1 MYVYLYIYVY
11 IYIYIYTYDEV
22 GKNKPLLKK
31 YLNIFAI
38 AFTNCFFFISA
49 FSYRNVHIIN
59 IVKREYTFHEFI
71 FRNHILNEN
80 EAIFRKSISDE
91 RK

>member
-22 GKNKPLLKK
+22 GKNEPLLKK

-38 AFTNCFFFISA
+38 AFTNCFFSQVHFPIKTFILL
-49 FSYRNVHIIN
+49 
-59 IVKREYTFHEFI
+59 T
-71 FRNHILNEN
+71 
-80 EAIFRKSISDE
+80 
-91 RK
+91 